1 MVIRGVA
8 YHHAAL
14 KTAVGYLRVV
24 HGGDVLER
32 FLWSLIFLRDQD
44 KQPIQL
50 FLRRILVLLD
60 FRDVEN
66 STILEIMQNIS
77 SRTVK
82 GAAVIITITPILC
95 VYPFLQKYFTKGMI
109 LGAVKA

>member
-1 MVIRGVA
+1 MFWNDFFQA
-8 YHHAAL
+8 
-14 KTAVGYLRVV
+14 
-24 HGGDVLER
+24 
-32 FLWSLIFLRDQD
+32 LIFLRDQD

-66 STILEIMQNIS
+66 SAILQVVRNIS

-95 VYPFLQKYFTKGMI
+95 VYPFLQKYFTKGMMI
-109 LGAVKA
+109 GAIKG